1 MSRHPL
7 LRHTSSHSSTDKPA
21 HLVSPADVISSQ
33 YSRLR
38 DPGVNALGCSSGS
51 ISSAERFKKL
61 MLRVQALGNLQ
72 ITATALPDQAGFDEL
87 QGVSGNALIANNNA
101 MSAFNFYSLKYIG
114 AGITLFQ
121 NPSLTTFEAPRLLAI
136 ASNSGND
143 IATGL
148 QVCAAP
154 HPVAQQHSASPVIA
168 QAVRC
173 SPQSPAPWREI
184 C

>member
-1 MSRHPL
+1 MLHNFKVK
-7 LRHTSSHSSTDKPA
+7 LRA
-21 HLVSPADVISSQ
+21 QV
-33 YSRLR
+33 
-38 DPGVNALGCSSGS
+38 
-51 ISSAERFKKL
+51 
-61 MLRVQALGNLQ
+61 LGNLQ

-101 MSAFNFYSLKYIG
+101 MSAFNFYALKYIG

-154 HPVAQQHSASPVIA
+154 DQNSAP
-168 QAVRC
+168 AVCKPCDYSGSHLR
-173 SPQSPAPWREI
+173 SSEPSTQEGRPP
-184 C
+184 

>member
-1 MSRHPL
+1 MQ
-7 LRHTSSHSSTDKPA
+7 
-21 HLVSPADVISSQ
+21 V
-33 YSRLR
+33 
-38 DPGVNALGCSSGS
+38 
-51 ISSAERFKKL
+51 
-61 MLRVQALGNLQ
+61 LGNLQ

-121 NPSLTTFEAPRLLAI
+121 NPALTTFEAPRLLAI

-148 QVCAAP
+148 QVGARP
-154 HPVAQQHSASPVIA
+154 EWILQQH
-168 QAVRC
+168 
-173 SPQSPAPWREI
+173 
-184 C
+184 

>member
-1 MSRHPL
+1 MQ
-7 LRHTSSHSSTDKPA
+7 LRQ
-21 HLVSPADVISSQ
+21 HLFP
-33 YSRLR
+33 R
-38 DPGVNALGCSSGS
+38 ALQ
-51 ISSAERFKKL
+51 ELKL
-61 MLRVQALGNLQ
+61 HAQVLGNLQ

-154 HPVAQQHSASPVIA
+154 HPDAQQHSASPVIA
-168 QAVRC
+168 QAARC
-173 SPQSPAPWREI
+173 SRQSPAPWREI

>member
-1 MSRHPL
+1 MSAL
-7 LRHTSSHSSTDKPA
+7 SISEQPA
-21 HLVSPADVISSQ
+21 HLVSLADVISMQ
-33 YSRLR
+33 CSRPLDPEPMPRAQLR
-38 DPGVNALGCSSGS
+38 QHPFCRALQ
-51 ISSAERFKKL
+51 KPKL
-61 MLRVQALGNLQ
+61 HVQVLGNLQ

-148 QVCAAP
+148 QVCAAS

-173 SPQSPAPWREI
+173 SPQSPAPWRKI